1 MDKDATAADSG
12 FEAVYVTEDGA
23 EHRVS
28 LAALAGV
35 RLEAG
40 RPVRTFP
47 SYRGQRNYPG
57 WYWSATMCRRV
68 GFESWVERD
77 HPIVTWTTRHRS
89 RFAPIRDSF
98 WSRCELVWASAI
110 PFPEKSQFR

>member
-1 MDKDATAADSG
+1 MLGVDTDATAADGG

-40 RPVRTFP
+40 RPVRSFP
-47 SYRGQRNYPG
+47 LYRGQRNYPG
-57 WYWSATMCRRV
+57 WSPARPLPARL
-68 GFESWVERD
+68 R
-77 HPIVTWTTRHRS
+77 PI
-89 RFAPIRDSF
+89 
-98 WSRCELVWASAI
+98 L
-110 PFPEKSQFR
+110 